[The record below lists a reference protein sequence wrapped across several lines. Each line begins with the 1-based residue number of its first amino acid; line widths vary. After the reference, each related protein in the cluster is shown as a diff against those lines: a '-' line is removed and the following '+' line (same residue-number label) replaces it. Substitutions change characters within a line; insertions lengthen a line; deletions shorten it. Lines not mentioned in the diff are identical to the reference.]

1 MRTTSILA
9 LVIIVFVG
17 CSKKDDVV
25 KMENAEQYFP
35 MEVGDTWHYTFSGA
49 GQTFPIM
56 RQVRSE
62 IDTFGVSCMPVY
74 DERDSLEE
82 CWRVDSEGFWIH
94 LLAFRYVPDPPL
106 LIPFDMRTDTPHA
119 FDSDA
124 EDIQNS
130 SGGFKIKGKITFE
143 GYVTKTVPAGTF
155 QNCFKLRYDVE
166 DDPPYS
172 YHEYYAPNVGLLD
185 NGDAVLDSAVVG
197 GVTYP

>member
-35 MEVGDTWHYTFSGA
+35 IEVGDTWYYTFSGS
-49 GQTFPIM
+49 GMVFPIM
-56 RQVRSE
+56 RQVRAE
-62 IDTFGVSCMPVY
+62 IDTFGVTCMPVY

-82 CWRVDSEGFWIH
+82 CWRVDSDGFWIH

-106 LIPFDMRTDTPHA
+106 LIPFDMRSDTPHA
-119 FDSDA
+119 FDSDL
-124 EDIQNS
+124 
-130 SGGFKIKGKITFE
+130 GGSRMKGKITFE

-155 QNCFKLRYDVE
+155 QNCFKLRYDIE